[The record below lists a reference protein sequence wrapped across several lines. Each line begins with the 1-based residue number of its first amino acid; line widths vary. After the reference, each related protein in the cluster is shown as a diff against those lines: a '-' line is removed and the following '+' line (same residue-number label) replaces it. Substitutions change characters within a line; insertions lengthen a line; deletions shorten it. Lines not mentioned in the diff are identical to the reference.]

1 MRGLQEAKSSNE
13 TWPSHF
19 LSPLFVLALGSPS
32 SYCCAS
38 SPLKNKILAIASASS
53 VASDAVHTKI
63 SVGLLVALLG
73 RESQVGASQRRN
85 LRRQKMAKS
94 AKFRLSIDR
103 DPTTRRTVRPVW
115 PVRSWRRACMAE
127 EGRLRICQKPDI
139 SGGGQGLWSP
149 FGRP

>member
-38 SPLKNKILAIASASS
+38 SPLKNKIVAIASASS

-103 DPTTRRTVRPVW
+103 SRPDGAAGAAGA
-115 PVRSWRRACMAE
+115 ACMAE
-127 EGRLRICQKPDI
+127 ELEGRLRIAA
-139 SGGGQGLWSP
+139 
-149 FGRP
+149 